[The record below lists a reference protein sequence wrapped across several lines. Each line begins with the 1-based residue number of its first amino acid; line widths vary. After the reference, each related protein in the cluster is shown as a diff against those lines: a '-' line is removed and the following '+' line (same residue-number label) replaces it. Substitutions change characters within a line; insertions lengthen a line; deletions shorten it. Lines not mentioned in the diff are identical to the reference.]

1 MIDITSKILSEIES
15 KLSKDKNRKIIIVNN
30 IYINSVNDLKSL
42 NEESVNIINSENL
55 IDVVEWKNNFLKK
68 NNSYNYQKQ
77 LIAKLPILFDK
88 NQYSPTEFLN
98 LVKIKQIQINSNE
111 RLIKLVRSILN
122 FCEDEGLLNNNQLIE
137 IKSKIKSKPIIPDN
151 FVPTDLEIKDSLDK
165 LSLKHKQ
172 LYLLFLTSGLRK
184 IEGIY
189 LLNNFNNLRYQEY
202 SDYVKINMSY
212 KRKNKNSYFCY
223 LPRGIYIKLKVFFDK
238 ITIVALEQEIKRKK
252 LIPIKYCR
260 KWFFTKCVELGI
272 PETIADFYEGRVAN
286 SVGSNHYLSRQM
298 LGDKYYSKANN
309 FFVKFFDLKKGC
321 IYDIV

>member
-77 LIAKLPILFDK
+77 LIAKLPVLFEKD
-88 NQYSPTEFLN
+88 QYCATEFLN
-98 LVKIKQIQINSNE
+98 LIKLKQTQINSNE
-111 RLIKLVRSILN
+111 RLIKLTRSILN
-122 FCEDEGLLNNNQLIE
+122 FCEEEELLNNNQLIE
-137 IKSKIKSKPIIPDN
+137 IKSKIKNKPIVPDN
-151 FVPTDLEIKDSLDK
+151 FVPTDLEIKNSLNK
-165 LSLKHKQ
+165 LSLKHR
-172 LYLLFLTSGLRK
+172 LFYLLFLTSGLRK
-184 IEGIY
+184 IEGVY
-189 LLNNFNNLRYQEY
+189 LMNNFNNLKCQEY
-202 SDYVKINMSY
+202 SDYIKISMNY

-223 LPRGIYIKLKVFFDK
+223 MPKEIYAKLKTIDDK
-238 ITIVALEQEIKRKK
+238 ITIMGLEQEIKRKR

-298 LGDKYYSKANN
+298 LGDKYYNKAKN
-309 FFVKFFDLKKGC
+309 FFENFFNLNRG
-321 IYDIV
+321 VNL

>member
-1 MIDITSKILSEIES
+1 LLEEYKKNIDLINSRWSHLKLIKRLFNYLKEQNVSEDVLIPYKKLLKKSK
-15 KLSKDKNRKIIIVNN
+15 KDKI
-30 IYINSVNDLKSL
+30 
-42 NEESVNIINSENL
+42 
-55 IDVVEWKNNFLKK
+55 
-68 NNSYNYQKQ
+68 
-77 LIAKLPILFDK
+77 
-88 NQYSPTEFLN
+88 
-98 LVKIKQIQINSNE
+98 
-111 RLIKLVRSILN
+111 
-122 FCEDEGLLNNNQLIE
+122 
-137 IKSKIKSKPIIPDN
+137 DN

-184 IEGIY
+184 VEGIY